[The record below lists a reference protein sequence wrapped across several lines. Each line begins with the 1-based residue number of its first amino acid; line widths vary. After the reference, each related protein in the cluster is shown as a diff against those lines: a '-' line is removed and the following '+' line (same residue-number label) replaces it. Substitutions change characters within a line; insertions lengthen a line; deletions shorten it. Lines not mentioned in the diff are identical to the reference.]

1 MIILKLTRDQAR
13 SVQLNFFPYLSL
25 LCEKNIRDT
34 TNPDET
40 LNARMIY
47 CILNEIRKDV
57 EKKLFNTAKKI
68 KFKFSDAQAIVMYK
82 LMIALPLQPD
92 QIWLIN
98 LRQHIVNILHI
109 ELCEP
114 IEIKQPVETGH

>member
-1 MIILKLTRDQAR
+1 MILLKLTRDQAR
-13 SVQLNFFPYLSL
+13 SVQVNFFPYLSL
-25 LCEKNIRDT
+25 LCEKNIADT

-47 CILNEIRKDV
+47 SILNEIRKDF

-68 KFKFSDAQAIVMYK
+68 KFKLSDAQAVVMYK
-82 LMIALPLQPD
+82 LMMSLPLQPD
-92 QIWLIN
+92 QIWLVN

-114 IEIKQPVETGH
+114 V